1 MRTKRYVD
9 GGSVFTPVGNRQ
21 QPNANPQP
29 QPGQPGP
36 LAQPGQATAS
46 SGDATPYPPT
56 FTSGIASQEP
66 SFDVG
71 EPSSSVPPPTAG
83 RAFRKGGYVK
93 AADGIAQRGK
103 TKGRMA

>member
-21 QPNANPQP
+21 QPNVNMPQPGQP
-29 QPGQPGP
+29 QPGQPG
-36 LAQPGQATAS
+36 QPGQQPAVQPAYPFQAAQ
-46 SGDATPYPPT
+46 SGMSPQQQ
-56 FTSGIASQEP
+56 IN
-66 SFDVG
+66 VG
-71 EPSSSVPPPTAG
+71 EPTAG
-83 RAFRKGGYVK
+83 RAYRKGGYVK